1 VLELAIL
8 GLLKEQDLHG
18 YELKRRLVDQLGLV
32 SGTSFGSLYPALA
45 RLESAGAVKSVE
57 SRSHPV
63 ATIPHTGSLGG
74 EIAAF
79 RARKSSG
86 GDGSRRRKVY
96 GITPL
101 GEELFAELLVASS
114 GPSEDGRLFNLKL
127 ALARYLPAD
136 ARIGLLERRRAQLA
150 DRVARLRSRL
160 DSVRDRYAFSL
171 IEHDRESAQSDLDWI
186 DRMIVSERAGG
197 SPTVAAPLGPELT
210 TQSLDAPTMGL
221 LRNPSKPN
229 HLSPEQKEHEQ

>member
-1 VLELAIL
+1 MLELAIL

-45 RLESAGAVKSVE
+45 RLEAAKAVKSVE
-57 SRSHPV
+57 SRAGTPGTV
-63 ATIPHTGSLGG
+63 PHTGSLGG

-86 GDGSRRRKVY
+86 AEGSRRRKVY

-101 GEELFAELLVASS
+101 GEELFAELLVAGNGS
-114 GPSEDGRLFNLKL
+114 SEDGRLFNLKL

-136 ARIGLLERRRAQLA
+136 ARIGLLERRRQHLA
-150 DRVARLRSRL
+150 EKVARLRSRL

-186 DRMIVSERAGG
+186 DRMIISERAGRPPG
-197 SPTVAAPLGPELT
+197 VASESGPDLV
-210 TQSLDAPTMGL
+210 SSDAPALAL
-221 LRNPSKPN
+221 LRRPSN
-229 HLSPEQKEHEQ
+229 AFTTSPEQKEHEQ